1 LVYFEEWDE
10 PMLSGIAWVSELIE
24 IAGGIDIF
32 ADRSAGKSA
41 KERIAT
47 AEEIIARRPDIIIG
61 SWCGKKFRP
70 EKLAA
75 RAGFEQIPAVR
86 NRALRARGSMGGQ
99 KNLAGYRWFESISL
113 QQRVVQTIGSS
124 AVELTSLILG
134 RSVRVTSATH
144 GEAELEDTV
153 RALRKPGVSGRSG
166 FSPPARAAD

>member
-1 LVYFEEWDE
+1 
-10 PMLSGIAWVSELIE
+10 MLSGIAWVSELIE

-61 SWCGKKFRP
+61 LWCGKKFRP

-86 NRALRARGSMGGQ
+86 NRALYEIKSPIISAAGAGRVDRRTESASDHHRGGWTSNQ
-99 KNLAGYRWFESISL
+99 C
-113 QQRVVQTIGSS
+113 TIG
-124 AVELTSLILG
+124 
-134 RSVRVTSATH
+134 
-144 GEAELEDTV
+144 
-153 RALRKPGVSGRSG
+153 
-166 FSPPARAAD
+166 